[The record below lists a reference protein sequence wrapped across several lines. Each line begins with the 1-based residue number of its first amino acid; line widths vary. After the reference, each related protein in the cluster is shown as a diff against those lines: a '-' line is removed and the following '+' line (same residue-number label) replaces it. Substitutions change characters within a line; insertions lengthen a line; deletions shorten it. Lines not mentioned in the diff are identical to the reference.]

1 MKTKILLAVILILMS
16 VYSFGQTISEPFK
29 KANTILIETN
39 LPNNECFTKW
49 GKHLA
54 QNGYSIDKSDNNF
67 LTMTTGPKN
76 TSRFNYDFIVISSIN
91 DYGTVR
97 IKIKWR
103 LNSNIIVGTSETN
116 FYDWEYAS
124 GRNNI
129 QNIIYQDLMKTIN
142 SFGSYD
148 IKFEKT

>member
-1 MKTKILLAVILILMS
+1 
-16 VYSFGQTISEPFK
+16 
-29 KANTILIETN
+29 
-39 LPNNECFTKW
+39 
-49 GKHLA
+49 
-54 QNGYSIDKSDNNF
+54 
-67 LTMTTGPKN
+67 MTTGPKN
-76 TSRFNYDFIVISSIN
+76 TIIFNYDFIVISSIN

-116 FYDWEYAS
+116 FYDWEYAY

-148 IKFEKT
+148 IKFEKN

>member
-1 MKTKILLAVILILMS
+1 MKTKFLLFVVLISVS
-16 VYSFGQTISEPFK
+16 VYSFGQTMNEPFK

-39 LPNNECFTKW
+39 LPSNEIFTKW

-67 LTMTTGPKN
+67 LTLTTGPKN
-76 TSRFNYDFIVISSIN
+76 TSKFNYDFIVISSVN
-91 DYGTVR
+91 DSGTVI

-103 LNSNIIVGTSETN
+103 LNSSIIAGTSETN

-124 GRNNI
+124 GKNNV
-129 QNIIYQDLMKTIN
+129 QNIIYEDLLKTIN
-142 SFGSYD
+142 SFGSFD
-148 IKFEKT
+148 IKFEKK

>member
-1 MKTKILLAVILILMS
+1 MKTKFLLAVILILMS

-29 KANTILIETN
+29 KANTILIETK
-39 LPNNECFTKW
+39 LPGSDCFTKW
-49 GKHLA
+49 GRHLA
-54 QNGYSIDKSDNNF
+54 QNGYSIDKSDDNF

-76 TSRFNYDFIVISSIN
+76 TSKFNYDFIVISSVN
-91 DYGTVR
+91 DSGTVI

-103 LNSNIIVGTSETN
+103 LNSSIIAGTSETN

-124 GRNNI
+124 GKNNV
-129 QNIIYQDLMKTIN
+129 QNIIYEDLMKTIN

-148 IKFEKT
+148 LKFEKN